1 MLEAPVAEV
10 RGPAPAHLGPTR
22 QRPRHPSIKMP
33 SGQHGLWGHNAA
45 SRPPP
50 LPRRRVALPR
60 TAWCGALSAG
70 RSSGSRIMA
79 RLRPS
84 QAARLDETGCSVA
97 HGGDGLPGYS
107 GATAPELHRTS
118 LDPHLLGAVFHG
130 GVGFPL
136 AVISQKSAPVG
147 KLKSWR
153 VEELKSPWTRCD
165 LSNFPTSSE
174 VSAQQL

>member
-10 RGPAPAHLGPTR
+10 RGPAPAHPGPTQ

-50 LPRRRVALPR
+50 LPRRRVAM
-60 TAWCGALSAG
+60 SAG
-70 RSSGSRIMA
+70 RSSGSRIIA

-84 QAARLDETGCSVA
+84 QAPRLDGTGCSVA
-97 HGGDGLPGYS
+97 STGDELPGSS

-130 GVGFPL
+130 GVGFPFGSHF
-136 AVISQKSAPVG
+136 AEIGARWK
-147 KLKSWR
+147 
-153 VEELKSPWTRCD
+153 VEELES
-165 LSNFPTSSE
+165 
-174 VSAQQL
+174 

>member
-10 RGPAPAHLGPTR
+10 RGPAPTHLGPTR

-60 TAWCGALSAG
+60 TAWCGAMSAG
-70 RSSGSRIMA
+70 RSSGSRIIV

-84 QAARLDETGCSVA
+84 QAPASTERVAEWHPLETHYSDTAARPRRRYT
-97 HGGDGLPGYS
+97 GLPLSHTLDVLFNVPGRVPYYS
-107 GATAPELHRTS
+107 RT
-118 LDPHLLGAVFHG
+118 V
-130 GVGFPL
+130 
-136 AVISQKSAPVG
+136 
-147 KLKSWR
+147 
-153 VEELKSPWTRCD
+153 
-165 LSNFPTSSE
+165 
-174 VSAQQL
+174 

>member
-1 MLEAPVAEV
+1 MV
-10 RGPAPAHLGPTR
+10 RGAEC
-22 QRPRHPSIKMP
+22 
-33 SGQHGLWGHNAA
+33 GQVFWLPDHG
-45 SRPPP
+45 
-50 LPRRRVALPR
+50 
-60 TAWCGALSAG
+60 
-70 RSSGSRIMA
+70 

-118 LDPHLLGAVFHG
+118 LNPHLLGAVFHG
-130 GVGFPL
+130 GVGFPFGCHF
-136 AVISQKSAPVG
+136 AEIGARWKVG
-147 KLKSWR
+147 E
-153 VEELKSPWTRCD
+153 VKSPWTRCD